1 MEKSQILGLIK
12 EKVKLVKEYYSQA
25 RLVHDFNEIF
35 ESMKNLTQMVDALT
49 ISQQNANNN

>member
-12 EKVKLVKEYYSQA
+12 EKVKLLKENYFQA
-25 RLVHDFNEIF
+25 RLVYDFNKLF
-35 ESMKNLTQMVDALT
+35 ESMKKLTQMVDALT